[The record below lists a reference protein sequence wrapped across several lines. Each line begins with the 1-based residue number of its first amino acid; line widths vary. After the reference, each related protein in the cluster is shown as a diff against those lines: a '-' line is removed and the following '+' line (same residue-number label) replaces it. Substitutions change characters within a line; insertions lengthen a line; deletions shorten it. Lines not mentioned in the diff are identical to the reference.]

1 MQQTEK
7 SVLEYKLRK
16 ERRRAVDRWE
26 YVYDEKQVVRHLM
39 DVGII
44 RRKQPWEY

>member
-7 SVLEYKLRK
+7 TILEYKLRK
-16 ERRRAVDRWE
+16 EKKRDFVRAM